1 MHFVICIFQ
10 NWKYAKHMHFT
21 LKCIKIPDFNQ
32 NSKYAFLT
40 PWKYAKK
47 YAFYTVKCIFFAYFQ
62 GLKNAYFPEFWLKS
76 GILREIRKKI
86 CIFPRKMHIFC
97 ICPILKNANRKMHI
111 FWHEY
116 FQFWKMHIAKWVQNA
131 YFLNMFT
138 CICPKCI
145 LLLRPPYVNVC
156 FHEPAGLGFN
166 HGFSCA
172 DLHFAGLGLWQ
183 AALICISWRA
193 LNWYAFFDMHFWILI
208 CIFWV

>member
-1 MHFVICIFQ
+1 MVSKMH
-10 NWKYAKHMHFT
+10 
-21 LKCIKIPDFNQ
+21 
-32 NSKYAFLT
+32 
-40 PWKYAKK
+40 
-47 YAFYTVKCIFFAYFQ
+47 
-62 GLKNAYFPEFWLKS
+62 
-76 GILREIRKKI
+76 ILNLVEIRNFERNMQKI
-86 CIFPRKMHIFC
+86 CILHWKMHIFC
-97 ICPILKNANRKMHI
+97 IFPILKNAYWKMHI
-111 FWHEY
+111 LWHEY
-116 FQFWKMHIAKWVQNA
+116 FQFWKMHIGKCIFFDMSISNSEKCILQNA

-145 LLLRPPYVNVC
+145 LLLGPPYVNVC